1 MATTTANL
9 ERDIASL
16 LPKVMSSLKGE
27 MRSPQRPDLIAVLMN
42 RRSERDRPR
51 QCDRWHSELPKG
63 AIEPNVPVPK

>member
-16 LPKVMSSLKGE
+16 PKVMSSRKGE

-42 RRSERDRPR
+42 GR
-51 QCDRWHSELPKG
+51 
-63 AIEPNVPVPK
+63 